1 MISRW
6 SHSTGVSIV
15 AHATMEKPPS
25 LPIVS
30 AQDVMSVSPGW
41 RWGMS
46 RENQRHIKTP
56 FIIHRYLSGRAKW
69 KSVLTTKSMHRPRN
83 AMIAT
88 RGFFRSRKART
99 TLHLR
104 ITTGRNHVLDVT
116 TGKRHFPGTIAT
128 VAIKIGLKLP
138 RPVSYTHLRA
148 H

>member
-1 MISRW
+1 MISLW
-6 SHSTGVSIV
+6 SHSTGVSI
-15 AHATMEKPPS
+15 AEHATMEKTPS
-25 LPIVS
+25 LLIAS
-30 AQDVMSVSPGW
+30 ARDVMSVRPGW
-41 RWGMS
+41 RRDMS
-46 RENQRHIKTP
+46 RENRPHIKPP
-56 FIIHRYLSGRAKW
+56 FIIHQYLWGRAKW

-138 RPVSYTHLRA
+138 RQVI
-148 H
+148 